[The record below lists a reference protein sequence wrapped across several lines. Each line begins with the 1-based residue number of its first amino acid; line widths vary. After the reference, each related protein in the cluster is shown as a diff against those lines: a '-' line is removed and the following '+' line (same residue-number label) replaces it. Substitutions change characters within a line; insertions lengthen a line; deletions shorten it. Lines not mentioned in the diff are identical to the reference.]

1 MIRTQVQ
8 PQGFAISAKQ
18 VLKVLIGKIR
28 YLVAK
33 TLYFY
38 HTCWRIEISTDSFRS
53 TRFVHC
59 WPEQAL
65 YHGCC
70 IKVDV
75 AYRWPKLL

>member
-1 MIRTQVQ
+1 MNVPIGELHEERGMKRTQLQ
-8 PQGFAISAKQ
+8 PQGYAISAKQ
-18 VLKVLIGKIR
+18 ALKVLIGKIR

-38 HTCWRIEISTDSFRS
+38 HTRI
-53 TRFVHC
+53 
-59 WPEQAL
+59 
-65 YHGCC
+65 YYC